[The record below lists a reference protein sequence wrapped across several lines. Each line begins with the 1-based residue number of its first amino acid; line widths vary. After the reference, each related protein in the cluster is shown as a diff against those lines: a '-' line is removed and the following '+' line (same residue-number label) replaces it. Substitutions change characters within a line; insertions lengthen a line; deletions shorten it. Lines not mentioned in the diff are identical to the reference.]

1 MLCAFICFLKI
12 WIDLLL
18 LTVGFGEVISV
29 ARLSS
34 MKFGLVLNITFKSKY
49 NYEIFVNNL
58 YFSVLVFV

>member
-49 NYEIFVNNL
+49 NFEIFVNNL
-58 YFSVLVFV
+58 YFSV

>member
-34 MKFGLVLNITFKSKY
+34 MKFGLILWKNDI
-49 NYEIFVNNL
+49 IFDKINKL
-58 YFSVLVFV
+58 Y